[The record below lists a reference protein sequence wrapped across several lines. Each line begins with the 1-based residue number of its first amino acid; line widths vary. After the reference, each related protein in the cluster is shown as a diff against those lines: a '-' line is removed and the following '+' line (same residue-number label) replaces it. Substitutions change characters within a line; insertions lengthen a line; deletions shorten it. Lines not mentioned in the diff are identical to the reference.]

1 MRTTILD
8 LDGKSMMSGVYTR
21 DPNSEITVTTTIIL
35 LNPGPVS
42 TFQKGALTFKRY
54 NTQSC

>member
-1 MRTTILD
+1 
-8 LDGKSMMSGVYTR
+8 MMSGVYTR